1 MNLNVR
7 NLFVLPLFAATVVLS
22 ACITHIET
30 KELQTGVR
38 LVKYSQESAGRP
50 EGSRVEMYDPSTS
63 RWYEAKFR
71 SVGTYEFTPKGLA
84 EKLAQQEMDL
94 NNESGDGDEG
104 GGSSGDGGSGY

>member
-1 MNLNVR
+1 MNVKFSK
-7 NLFVLPLFAATVVLS
+7 LFVLQLFFASVVLS

-38 LVKYSQESAGRP
+38 LVKNSQESAGRP
-50 EGSRVEMYDPSTS
+50 EASRIEMFDPSTS
-63 RWYEAKFR
+63 RWYEAKLR
-71 SVGTYEFTPKGLA
+71 PVGTYEFTPKGLA

-94 NNESGDGDEG
+94 NNGSGDGDEG